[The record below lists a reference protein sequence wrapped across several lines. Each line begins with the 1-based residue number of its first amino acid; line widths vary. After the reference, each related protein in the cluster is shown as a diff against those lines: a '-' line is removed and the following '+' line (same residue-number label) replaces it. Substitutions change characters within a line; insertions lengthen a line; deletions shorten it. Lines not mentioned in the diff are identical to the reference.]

1 MQLTQ
6 HARARMQQRAIN
18 ETVLELLYA
27 HGRHVERGKAGSI
40 IHFDRRARDLI
51 RQNKSRKEYAQIE
64 QKLNAYI
71 VESSDGSILTVGY
84 RFKPIHT

>member
-6 HARARMQQRAIN
+6 HARARMQQRAVN
-18 ETVLELLYA
+18 ETVLELLYT
-27 HGRHVERGKAGSI
+27 HGRHVERGKTGSI

-51 RQNKSRKEYAQIE
+51 RQNKEYAQIE

-71 VESSDGSILTVGY
+71 VESSDGSILTVGH

>member
-18 ETVLELLYA
+18 ETVLELLYT
-27 HGRHVERGKAGSI
+27 HGRHVEGGKAGSI

-51 RQNKSRKEYAQIE
+51 RKTKSRTEYARIE
-64 QKLNAYI
+64 HKLNAYV
-71 VESSDGSILTVGY
+71 VEAADGAVVTVGY
-84 RFKPIHT
+84 RYKPVHA